1 MGAAG
6 TGARVA
12 IIAAL
17 CCACAHRQA
26 HAYRVV
32 ATYAPQGGVFHHV
45 KAGETLW
52 RISRT
57 YGASIEELLRENALA
72 DPSSLAEG
80 SLLFVRGAER
90 ELSVPPADAPS
101 SARTEPRPSRR
112 AGPAQIPRA
121 GSRPLDPAARGEA
134 LSWPANGVLI
144 SGFGARERDQ
154 HDGIDL
160 AAPEG
165 TPIRAAADGVVIFA
179 GQQRGYGNLV
189 LLAHEGD
196 LVTVYAHNS
205 QNLVAPGRRVARG
218 EPIARVGR
226 TGNATGPHLHFE
238 VRLGTHPRDPL
249 GFLR

>member
-1 MGAAG
+1 M
-6 TGARVA
+6 
-12 IIAAL
+12 
-17 CCACAHRQA
+17 
-26 HAYRVV
+26 
-32 ATYAPQGGVFHHV
+32 
-45 KAGETLW
+45 
-52 RISRT
+52 
-57 YGASIEELLRENALA
+57 
-72 DPSSLAEG
+72 
-80 SLLFVRGAER
+80 
-90 ELSVPPADAPS
+90 
-101 SARTEPRPSRR
+101 
-112 AGPAQIPRA
+112 
-121 GSRPLDPAARGEA
+121 
-134 LSWPANGVLI
+134 LI

-218 EPIARVGR
+218 DPIARVGR